1 MMTGLAEGSGGG
13 GGDSDTA
20 EVSTNTEVSNVGTT
34 QTPPGGPPSPSTQGQ
49 GYSLIYQVTLIKEI
63 YPIQS
68 IVLSPSCK
76 RLLVA
81 LNGKVGTMGH
91 L

>member
-1 MMTGLAEGSGGG
+1 MMTGLGEGGTGGA
-13 GGDSDTA
+13 DSDTA

-34 QTPPGGPPSPSTQGQ
+34 QTPPGGPPSPATQGQ
-49 GYSLIYQVTLIKEI
+49 GYSLIQQVTLIKEI

-81 LNGKVGTMGH
+81 LNGKVGFETT
-91 L
+91 